1 MTRRFLFVVVVGLLT
16 AIPMAMGTSAQA
28 KIDVSGEWAFE
39 VQTDGGGGSPTFVFN
54 QAGDKLTGKYKG
66 TFGEADLSG
75 TVTGK
80 TIKFSIKV
88 DAQGTP
94 LTIVYDGE
102 VESNTAMKGKVDLG
116 GMGAGTFTGKRTK

>member
-1 MTRRFLFVVVVGLLT
+1 MTRRLLFVVVVGLLT
-16 AIPMAMGTSAQA
+16 ALPLAVSPNAQA
-28 KIDVSGEWAFE
+28 KNDVSGEWAFD
-39 VQTDGGGGSPTFVFN
+39 VQTDGGSGNPTFVFA
-54 QAGDKLTGKYKG
+54 QKGEKLTGKYKG
-66 TFGEADLSG
+66 TFGEADLEG

-102 VESNTAMKGKVDLG
+102 IESNTAMKGKVDLG
-116 GMGAGTFTGKRTK
+116 GVGTGTFTGKRTK